1 MAFVYVP
8 NGAIPAAWW
17 PAGEGG
23 ADFALSPTLAPLANV
38 RNQLQVICG
47 SRLT

>member
-17 PAGEGG
+17 PAGDGG
-23 ADFALSPTLAPLANV
+23 TDFELSPTLAPLANV
-38 RNQLQVICG
+38 RKSAAGHLG
-47 SRLT
+47 TR